1 MSTGAP
7 RAIGTGE
14 GSTASLRTIALEWGR
29 IGVSGFGGPPTH
41 IALLRRLVVERKRWI
56 DEDELEAAIAACNL
70 LPGPASTQLAIFCA
84 RRVGGPL
91 GAIVGGLAFVVPA
104 VVMVTVLSILFLT
117 SPPPR
122 WVAGAGA
129 GAGAAVAAVAL
140 HAGLGLVGPSFR
152 RAAQSRF
159 RRARW
164 LLYAAVGAAAAAIV
178 GAYVVLVLLA
188 SGAAEA
194 VLRGR
199 LGTNRA
205 AGQAAPALVPLA
217 AGATAGVGGVGALAW
232 VAFKVGALSY
242 GGGFVIVPLMRT
254 DAVHTYHW
262 MTSGQFL
269 SAVALGQITPGPVLA
284 TVAAVG
290 YAAHGVGG
298 AALAAAI
305 AFLPSFTFVL
315 AGGGRFER
323 LRGNAHAGAFLD
335 GAGPAA
341 IGAILGSAIPLASA
355 LNETWQLVA
364 LAAATVALLLARRG
378 IVLTLLG
385 SGAVGVVI
393 ALAGGPLPG

>member
-1 MSTGAP
+1 LSTGAP

-29 IGVSGFGGPPTH
+29 IGVSGCGGPPTH

-129 GAGAAVAAVAL
+129 GAGGAVAAVAL

-164 LLYAAVGAAAAAIV
+164 LLYAAVGAAAAAIL

-217 AGATAGVGGVGALAW
+217 AGTCW
-232 VAFKVGALSY
+232 
-242 GGGFVIVPLMRT
+242 IPL
-254 DAVHTYHW
+254 
-262 MTSGQFL
+262 
-269 SAVALGQITPGPVLA
+269 GPSWIQRHA
-284 TVAAVG
+284 SPRDCCSDR
-290 YAAHGVGG
+290 
-298 AALAAAI
+298 AAI
-305 AFLPSFTFVL
+305 RPQPEPPKTPHLPRPPCDQRTSL
-315 AGGGRFER
+315 RWNGEDPAEAG
-323 LRGNAHAGAFLD
+323 
-335 GAGPAA
+335 
-341 IGAILGSAIPLASA
+341 
-355 LNETWQLVA
+355 
-364 LAAATVALLLARRG
+364 
-378 IVLTLLG
+378 
-385 SGAVGVVI
+385 
-393 ALAGGPLPG
+393 LPGSRPISRILS